1 MKIAELKPI
10 FAKTFPGAENM
21 VDGEL
26 YISMEC
32 RVSTHRCPCG
42 CGEEVVLMFSKQDWK
57 LQFDGTVSI
66 TPSVGNYGYPCKSHY
81 FITNNKVVWC

>member
-1 MKIAELKPI
+1 MITTLKPI
-10 FAKTFPGAENM
+10 FTKPFPADKDM

-26 YISMEC
+26 YISMEY
-32 RVSTHRCPCG
+32 RVSAHRCCCG
-42 CGEEVVLMFSKQDWK
+42 CGEKVILMFSKQDWN

-66 TPSVGNYGYPCKSHY
+66 RPSVGNFSFPCKSHY